1 MTTGNATAEALKP
14 IAEEV
19 ADGWRVQFGWLA
31 DASSPDA
38 KAQRFVL
45 MRPVGG
51 GGAVLVRRPI
61 VSVVFIG
68 AAGES
73 PSVVSLTSE
82 AFAERVR
89 QGVQGL
95 TFAEVSE
102 PTVSQTADGR
112 PVAEVAVSSILS
124 L

>member
-31 DASSPDA
+31 DTRD
-38 KAQRFVL
+38 QTERFVL